1 MSIIFGVRKSERD
14 LVIEPQLLDLA
25 RATDQWAPDGTFV
38 NMQGHVGMGFQPY
51 HTHQRSNLE
60 SQPPVDQF
68 GNMATLDGRLDNHK
82 ELREQL
88 DVLESDTPDSLIA
101 LAAFRRWG
109 EECFAKL
116 IGDWALVIWSQ
127 MDRSL
132 YLARDHAGTRTLYF
146 ENTEKEVLW
155 STHLETFSLDDA
167 TRALDRHY
175 AACYLSGRPTGDL
188 TPYRG
193 IVAVTPA
200 HYITIRKDRVSRK
213 PHWQAP
219 HRDQIRYKSDTEY
232 EQHFLSLFKQS
243 VNRRADSGTPILA
256 QLSGGMDSTSIVCI
270 SDRICREAGG
280 TSEDLVD
287 TISFYDNSEP
297 NWNEVPYF
305 TAVENARGK
314 SGIHVD
320 TSQSRDFF
328 QSAVG
333 ATGLYPLPGAD
344 NSTRQNERRLAN
356 LLADGGYRVILS
368 GVGGDEVLGGV
379 STPLPE
385 LADQLMAGHFC
396 VFMRRA
402 IQWCVYARRPIAEMI
417 LDTVRFLTGTYLG
430 KTRGLSG
437 FPPWVNQVASHSED
451 GRRGRSGLSLFLT
464 GVAPSSI
471 NNGKKWI
478 GLLETMPH
486 SYPSAIA
493 RPEYRY
499 PFLDRDLV
507 EFLFRIPQQQL
518 VRPGR
523 RRYLMRR
530 ALVGIV
536 PNLVLERKRKG
547 YLVNGAIRAAQA
559 LNARFDVWL
568 SDALI
573 AQHGLVEPN
582 QLRSAVHASCTSHH
596 TEWLRAISR
605 AMAFEFWLKTNGLLK
620 AATESPGLPHRGSH
634 PTSV

>member
-1 MSIIFGVRKSERD
+1 MSIIFGIRKSERGM
-14 LVIEPQLLDLA
+14 VTEPQLLDLA
-25 RATDQWAPDGTFV
+25 RATNRWAPDGTFV
-38 NMQGHVGMGFQPY
+38 NMRGHIGMGFQPY
-51 HTHQRSNLE
+51 RTHQRSNLE
-60 SQPPVDQF
+60 SQPPLDQF
-68 GNMATLDGRLDNHK
+68 GNMAALDGRLDNHK

-88 DVLESDTPDSLIA
+88 DVLEPDTPDSLIA
-101 LAAFRRWG
+101 LAAFKRWG
-109 EECFAKL
+109 DECFAKL
-116 IGDWALVIWSQ
+116 IGDWALAIWSQ

-146 ENTEKEVLW
+146 ENTGKEVVW
-155 STHLETFSLDDA
+155 STYLETFSLDDA
-167 TRALDRHY
+167 TRTLDRHY
-175 AACYLSGRPTGDL
+175 AARYLSGRPTGDL
-188 TPYRG
+188 TPYKG

-200 HYITIRKDRVSRK
+200 HYITFQKDRVSRK
-213 PHWQAP
+213 PHWQAT

-232 EQHFLSLFKQS
+232 EQHFLSLFEQS
-243 VNRRADSGTPILA
+243 VRRRADSGTPILA
-256 QLSGGMDSTSIVCI
+256 QLSGGMDSTSIVCM

-305 TAVENARGK
+305 TAAENARGK
-314 SGIHVD
+314 CGIHVD

-328 QSAVG
+328 HSAAG
-333 ATGLYPLPGAD
+333 ATGQYPLPGVD
-344 NSTRQNERRLAN
+344 NSSCQNDEHLAD

-368 GVGGDEVLGGV
+368 GIGGDEVLGGV

-385 LADQLMAGHFC
+385 LADQFMKGHFC
-396 VFMRRA
+396 VFVKHA
-402 IQWCVYARRPIAEMI
+402 IQWCIYTRRPIAEVI
-417 LDTVRFLTGTYLG
+417 LDTVRFLTSMYLG
-430 KTRGLSG
+430 KDRGLCG
-437 FPPWVNQVASHSED
+437 LPPWINQAAWHNED
-451 GRRGRSGLSLFLT
+451 GRRGPSGLSLFFT
-464 GVAPSSI
+464 GVPPSSI
-471 NNGKKWI
+471 NNGKKWT

-507 EFLFRIPQQQL
+507 EFLFRIPQEQL
-518 VRPGR
+518 IKPGR

-547 YLVNGAIRAAQA
+547 YLVKGAMRTAQA
-559 LNARFDVWL
+559 LNARFDAWL

-573 AQHGLVEPN
+573 AQHGLVEPD

-620 AATESPGLPHRGSH
+620 AATESPGLPRRDRQT
-634 PTSV
+634 TSV